1 MNWFTFATGKYNSI
15 TMSVTQHSFTSYDW
29 QQVIIA
35 GVHHVQ
41 NSILIWVSEAS
52 EIIPMIAI
60 QQQWLPVASFYILS
74 GITTILKGHYVYLNI
89 QISTESNWWL

>member
-1 MNWFTFATGKYNSI
+1 MGI
-15 TMSVTQHSFTSYDW
+15 IQHSFISYDW

-35 GVHHVQ
+35 GGHQLQ
-41 NSILIWVSEAS
+41 NSIPVWASEAS

-60 QQQWLPVASFYILS
+60 WHQWLPVGSFYMLS
-74 GITTILKGHYVYLNI
+74 SIITILKGHYVYLNI